1 MTGTVFPPARWILR
15 PPDTERA
22 ASLAGSLTLSL
33 PAAQVLLHRGLVDP
47 ASADRF
53 LRADLGDLSD
63 PALLLDLPR
72 AAARILQ
79 AVQRGERIIIY
90 GDYDADGVTATAI
103 LVRGLRA
110 LGGVVEFFIPR
121 RQVEGYGL
129 HAEAI
134 ARLGGPGLLIA
145 ADCGITATAEVAL
158 ARTIGLDMIILDHH
172 EPPAT
177 LPPALAVVGPKRVD
191 QSPVTPFAACGLAY
205 QAVRAVWR
213 LAGRSEEPEDLLDL
227 AGLGTIA
234 DVVPLVGDNRII
246 ARQGLRRMTRA
257 PSVGIAALMREAEV
271 TGAVRARDVAFA
283 LAPRLNAAGRLGDAR
298 VAVTLLLTEDPA
310 LAAQVAQHLDRENRQ
325 RQEVT
330 ERVMAEAAARVEE
343 AGWSRDP
350 ALVLAGEGWHAGVIG
365 IVASHLKERYGR
377 PVVVIAL
384 EDGVGKGS
392 ARSIEALPMVEAL
405 AACGDLLLRYGG
417 HAMAAGLTIAPDQI
431 EAFRERFL
439 QEAGRRLSPE
449 DLIPTI
455 AIDAEVALSDLTA
468 ELARE
473 MERLA
478 PFGAGNPEPVFAI
491 REVRALATRV
501 VGEGHLRLGLS
512 DGGGFVEAIG
522 FARGDVAEV
531 LAFTGARLDVAGT
544 VELDRWGEQEKVSL
558 VLRDLATPGLD
569 LDAVLRDGRLLV
581 DRLFSRAEEYLAGDF
596 RGIEEA
602 GAFHTKV
609 AGVTFEGRQDL
620 LPEIRDGQPLRL
632 GREPANPHDPHAI
645 AVCLLDGRRLGYLS
659 ARLAGR
665 LAPSMDA
672 GARYTVT
679 ASQVTGGGDHAYG
692 LNVFIQ
698 REEPIE
704 GAGQMI
710 WKAWRDL
717 APPALIERLRVHLHA
732 GRPLRAVQARVIQ
745 AVLEQGEVSTALGP
759 GRRGA
764 ITAVLTAAALAIT
777 RRRPAVI
784 VLALAAQ
791 VDRWYET
798 FASVLREVGLRV
810 YRAHGALPLRHEQ
823 RLTRA
828 LADGRV
834 DVLLASAEWVR
845 RGTFLDPTT
854 STVIIAD
861 HDFPPEVTAPCRFL
875 WNRGAVGAEGR
886 GPGEGTLLD
895 DGYVR
900 ANLRLVDRREVTD
913 RESVLAELLAKGEK
927 TLVFTPDRSDA
938 VSLARR
944 LRENLGGRV
953 PENLAGPPREKDGS
967 SGIAYYHEGLPVR
980 VRRVVEQLFLDG
992 KIATLVA
999 TGAFPELFAPGD
1011 VTQVIL
1017 AGLPQSRTQLWEV
1030 AALGGLAGR
1039 SATVVLAY
1047 RREDVDR
1054 HRALLDE
1061 RYPPRSRLAS
1071 LYRALREHGQG
1082 TLMWPG
1088 DPLGPVLAGD
1098 GWSPASVEAALDT
1111 LDEAGIIQREV
1122 VDGRW
1127 RIDLLQDAGRR
1138 DLGASLRF
1146 AEGARER
1153 AALEDLIPW
1162 AFGPA
1167 SAILRTL
1174 AGPVAPKSRP

>member
-33 PAAQVLLHRGLVDP
+33 TAAQVLLHRGLVDP

-53 LRADLGDLSD
+53 LRADLEDLSD

-79 AVQRGERIIIY
+79 GVQRGERIIIY

-110 LGGVVEFFIPR
+110 LGGAVEFFIPR

-145 ADCGITATAEVAL
+145 ADCGITATPEVAL
-158 ARTIGLDMIILDHH
+158 ARARDLDVIILDHH

-191 QSPVTPFAACGLAY
+191 QPPVTPFAACGLAY

-213 LAGRSEEPEDLLDL
+213 LAGRTEEPEDLLDL

-234 DVVPLVGDNRII
+234 DVVPLAGDNRII
-246 ARQGLRRMTRA
+246 ARQGLRRMTTA

-343 AGWSRDP
+343 AGWGRDP

-417 HAMAAGLTIAPDQI
+417 HAMAAGLTIAPDRV

-455 AIDAEVALSDLTA
+455 AIDAEIALADLTTA
-468 ELARE
+468 LARE

-491 REVRALATRV
+491 RGVRALATRV

-522 FARGDVAEV
+522 FSRGDVAEV

-596 RGIEEA
+596 LGIEEA

-609 AGVTFEGRQDL
+609 AGVTFEGRQVL
-620 LPEIRDGQPLRL
+620 LPEIHAGQPLRL
-632 GREPANPHDPHAI
+632 VREPTNPHDPHAI

-679 ASQVTGGGDHAYG
+679 ASQVTGGGDRAYG

-710 WKAWRDL
+710 WTAWRDL
-717 APPALIERLRVHLHA
+717 APAALIERLRVHLHA
-732 GRPLRAVQARVIQ
+732 GRPLRKVQARVIQ
-745 AVLEQGEVSTALGP
+745 AALEKGEVSAALGP

-764 ITAVLTAAALAIT
+764 ITAVLAAAALAIT

-784 VLALAAQ
+784 VLSLAAQ

-798 FASVLREVGLRV
+798 FAPVLREVGLRV
-810 YRAHGALPLRHEQ
+810 YRAHGALPLRDEQ
-823 RLTRA
+823 RLARA

-854 STVIIAD
+854 VIIAD

-875 WNRGAVGAEGR
+875 WDRGAIDAEGR
-886 GPGEGTLLD
+886 GPGEGGLVD

-913 RESVLAELLAKGEK
+913 RDSVLAELLAKGEK

-944 LRENLGGRV
+944 LHEN
-953 PENLAGPPREKDGS
+953 PAGPPREKDGS

-992 KIATLVA
+992 KITTLVA

-1017 AGLPQSRTQLWEV
+1017 AGVPQSRTQLWEV

-1039 SATVVLAY
+1039 GATVVLVY
-1047 RREDVDR
+1047 LREDVDR

-1061 RYPPRSRLAS
+1061 RYPPRSRLAA
-1071 LYRALREHGQG
+1071 LYRIMREHAEG

-1138 DLGASLRF
+1138 DLGTSLRF

-1174 AGPVAPKSRP
+1174 AGPVAPRSRP